1 MNVIERLYGAR
12 DLRRR
17 IAERR
22 NRLYK
27 VAYAWCGDG
36 YLSDDLVQ
44 DAMARALD
52 KCHQL
57 KDPARLDSWLYSIL
71 NNCWREY
78 LRSRR
83 PNVELDEEKLEC
95 LHCPEWVNIRDDL
108 ANRVQELIDRLP
120 MGQRQVVTL
129 IALEEF
135 TYKEVA
141 EALGIPIGTVMSR
154 LARARQFLCERLNA
168 ANKVVEMPRPQLRRV
183 K

>member
-1 MNVIERLYGAR
+1 MNVIERLRTGR
-12 DLRRR
+12 DLKRR
-17 IAERR
+17 IANRR

-36 YLSDDLVQ
+36 YLADDLVQ
-44 DAMARALD
+44 DALARALD
-52 KCHQL
+52 KAHQL

-71 NNCWREY
+71 NNCWREH

-83 PNVELDEEKLEC
+83 PDVELDEEKLEC
-95 LHCPEWVNIRDDL
+95 PRCPEWIAARDDL
-108 ANRVQELIDRLP
+108 AERVQELIDKLP

-141 EALGIPIGTVMSR
+141 EALDIPIGTVMSR
-154 LARARQFLCERLNA
+154 LARARQFMCERLNA
-168 ANKVVEMPRPQLRRV
+168 ANRVVEMPRPQLRRV

>member
-1 MNVIERLYGAR
+1 MNIVDRLCSAR

-17 IAERR
+17 IADRR
-22 NRLYK
+22 NRLFK

-36 YLSDDLVQ
+36 YLADDLVQ
-44 DAMARALD
+44 DALTRALD

-71 NNCWREY
+71 NNCWREH

-83 PNVELDEEKLEC
+83 PDVELDEEKLEC
-95 LHCPEWVNIRDDL
+95 PNCPEWFSVRDDL
-108 ANRVQELIDRLP
+108 AQRVQELIDRLP

-141 EALGIPIGTVMSR
+141 EALDIPIGTVMSR
-154 LARARQFLCERLNA
+154 LARARQFLCERMNA
-168 ANKVVEMPRPQLRRV
+168 ANKVVEMPRPRLRRV